1 MPPPPAHT
9 QDLVRS
15 LGGTHFRSETF
26 CLSVTLQRGKMAWEE
41 VLVTLGHVLGL
52 LAGARPTVPLFSG
65 LKEPAIQAFQSWTK
79 IVLLLLL
86 FSTLI

>member
-1 MPPPPAHT
+1 
-9 QDLVRS
+9 
-15 LGGTHFRSETF
+15 
-26 CLSVTLQRGKMAWEE
+26 MAWEE
-41 VLVTLGHVLGL
+41 VLVTPGHVLGL

>member
-15 LGGTHFRSETF
+15 LGGTHFRSEGDSPEREDG
-26 CLSVTLQRGKMAWEE
+26 LGRGACHTWPC
-41 VLVTLGHVLGL
+41 
-52 LAGARPTVPLFSG
+52 AGARPTVPLLSG

-79 IVLLLLL
+79 IVLLL